1 MEIKR
6 VLKGF
11 RYFTGNTEIA
21 GFPGVAEQAGLH
33 LVAGAD
39 PQLQFY
45 TALVDRKKYKEG
57 F

>member
-21 GFPGVAEQAGLH
+21 GFPGLH

-45 TALVDRKKYKEG
+45 TALVDRKK
-57 F
+57 

>member
-45 TALVDRKKYKEG
+45 TALVDRKK
-57 F
+57 

>member
-1 MEIKR
+1 M
-6 VLKGF
+6 
-11 RYFTGNTEIA
+11 A

-45 TALVDRKKYKEG
+45 TALVDKKK
-57 F
+57 